1 VLCNMYIYICIYA
14 YDDKWIYSDQTVHC
28 FFETVQYMYIC
39 IYMHTYTVYVWLVF
53 FTAWQHPKLLDF
65 LRFVQLLGG
74 RFL

>member
-1 VLCNMYIYICIYA
+1 MHMMINEYIQTKQCIASLKLFSICIYV
-14 YDDKWIYSDQTVHC
+14 Y
-28 FFETVQYMYIC
+28 